1 MRTSLRIGAAAVA
14 ATVATAGAIA
24 PATAAESQG
33 PKNRTGSHS
42 PMYLLNKCFLRIYH
56 VPGLGGTDV
65 SKTKNSCPPGA
76 DLVRKQSK

>member
-1 MRTSLRIGAAAVA
+1 MDAS
-14 ATVATAGAIA
+14 
-24 PATAAESQG
+24 ESQG

-76 DLVRKQSK
+76 DILRRIKKISKRVTAAMKLKDALLLGRKVMTT